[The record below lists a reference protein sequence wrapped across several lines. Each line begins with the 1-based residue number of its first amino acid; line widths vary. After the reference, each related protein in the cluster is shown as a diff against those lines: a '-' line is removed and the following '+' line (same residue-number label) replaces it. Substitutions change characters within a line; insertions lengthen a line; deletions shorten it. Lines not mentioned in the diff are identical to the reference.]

1 MKGNAARTLFKEDN
15 ENKTLELIT
24 ADDDEQD
31 FIHPIEIEGYSEE
44 GLGPLSR

>member
-1 MKGNAARTLFKEDN
+1 MKGNAARILFKEDN

-31 FIHPIEIEGYSEE
+31 IIHPTEIEGHTGE
-44 GLGPLSR
+44 GLDPLSR